1 MHCFLDPAEAPSPSY
16 VASLLFVRPVPG
28 SHCGVVNQ
36 GIILARSLVK
46 LGGNYRPYYCPC
58 TITYRTTTKMA
69 STPRLLLQQLLSA
82 DFLFR
87 VTITSLLVCWR
98 VSAWGSDEDTAVYG
112 NSLSRDWL
120 YNSKV
125 ISMELEGCMWGYVE
139 DNEESGC
146 MEDGS
151 EDGTTYWY
159 QMANCRRAQAVF
171 SLYATDSGSSA
182 SCSNGTFKESVSR
195 CYYWCLL
202 PLGHSASLSSSSV
215 DEHTADLL
223 FLS

>member
-1 MHCFLDPAEAPSPSY
+1 MM
-16 VASLLFVRPVPG
+16 ASL
-28 SHCGVVNQ
+28 S
-36 GIILARSLVK
+36 
-46 LGGNYRPYYCPC
+46 
-58 TITYRTTTKMA
+58 
-69 STPRLLLQQLLSA
+69 RLLLPQLLSA
-82 DFLFR
+82 DFLLR
-87 VTITSLLVCWR
+87 ITITSLLVCWP

-182 SCSNGTFKESVSR
+182 SCSNGNFKESVSHCSYR
-195 CYYWCLL
+195 CVQRQGQLTSFYRVRPPSNILL
-202 PLGHSASLSSSSV
+202 
-215 DEHTADLL
+215 TCYLL
-223 FLS
+223 